1 MGYFN
6 VVVWMLYKELVELY
20 KRLEK
25 TTLKTLKTKF
35 VADFL
40 KKVEDPE
47 LLEIV
52 PYLILG
58 KVFPDWDERE
68 LGVGEKLLIRAVSMA
83 TGVNS
88 DEIENSVKDTG
99 DLGESVA
106 LALQKRKQKSFFSQP
121 LTIKRVYSTLVK
133 VAETTGEGSQ
143 DRKLKYLANLFMDAS
158 PEEGKYL
165 ARTILGTMRTGVAEG
180 LLRDAIAEAFRVKVE
195 LVERAYMLTSDFGF
209 VAKIAKLEG
218 DEGLS
223 KVKIQVGKPI
233 KPMLA
238 QMAANV
244 REALIE
250 MGGEAEFEIK
260 YDGARV
266 QVHKD
271 GDKVVIYSRRLENVT
286 KSIPEVVERV
296 KNALK
301 PEKVI
306 VEGELVAVGEGG
318 RPRPFQYVLRRFR
331 RKYNIEEMIEKIPLE
346 LNLFDVLYIDGESM
360 IDVQLIE
367 RRKTLESIVET
378 NEWIKVAENL
388 ITKNPEEAEE
398 FYQRA
403 LELGH
408 EGLMAKRLDSVYEPG
423 NRGKKWLKIKPTME
437 NLDLVIIGAEWGEGR
452 RSGVLSSFLL
462 GAYDPV
468 RGDFVPVGKVGSGF
482 TDEDLIEFTKMLKP
496 LIKKEHGKFVEIE
509 PKVVIEV
516 TYQEIQ
522 KSPKYES
529 GFALRFP
536 RFVVL
541 REDKGP
547 EDADTV
553 QRIAELYQ
561 LQERMKGGK

>member
-1 MGYFN
+1 
-6 VVVWMLYKELVELY
+6 MLYKELAELY
-20 KRLEK
+20 RRLEK
-25 TTLKTLKTKF
+25 TTLKTLKTRF

-40 KKVEDPE
+40 KKVEDEE

-68 LGVGEKLLIRAVSMA
+68 LGVGEKLLIKAVAMA
-83 TGVNS
+83 TGVNA
-88 DEIENSVKDTG
+88 EWIENSVKDTG

-106 LALQKRKQKSFFSQP
+106 LALQKRKQKSFFGQP
-121 LTIKRVYSTLVK
+121 LTIKRVYKTLVK

-143 DRKLKYLANLFMDAS
+143 DKKLKYLANLFMDAE
-158 PEEGKYL
+158 PIEGKYL

-180 LLRDAIAEAFRVKVE
+180 ILRDAIAEAFRVKPE

-209 VAKIAKLEG
+209 VTKIAKLEG
-218 DEGLS
+218 NEGLS
-223 KVKIQVGKPI
+223 KVTIQIGKPI

-271 GDKVVIYSRRLENVT
+271 GDRVIIYSRRLENVT
-286 KSIPEVVERV
+286 RSIPEVVERV
-296 KNALK
+296 RKSIK
-301 PEKVI
+301 PEKAI

-331 RKYNIEEMIEKIPLE
+331 RKYNIREMIEKIPLE
-346 LNLFDVLYIDGESM
+346 LNLFDVLYVDGESL
-360 IDVQLIE
+360 IDTPFIE
-367 RRKTLESIVET
+367 RRRKLESIVEVT
-378 NEWIKVAENL
+378 QWIKVAENL
-388 ITKNPEEAEE
+388 ITKKPEEAEE
-398 FYQRA
+398 FYHKA
-403 LELGH
+403 LDMGH
-408 EGLMAKRLDSVYEPG
+408 EGLMAKRLDAVYEPG

-437 NLDLVIIGAEWGEGR
+437 SLDLVIIGAEWGEGR
-452 RSGVLSSFLL
+452 RAHVLSSFLL
-462 GAYDPV
+462 GAYDPNT
-468 RGDFVPVGKVGSGF
+468 GTFVPVGKVGSGF

-496 LIKKEHGKFVEIE
+496 FIKKEKGKFVEIE
-509 PKVVIEV
+509 PKIVIEV

-536 RFVVL
+536 RYVAL
-541 REDKGP
+541 RDDKSP
-547 EDADTV
+547 EDADTLE
-553 QRIAELYQ
+553 RIAQLYE
-561 LQERMKGGK
+561 LQERMKAGKR

>member
-1 MGYFN
+1 
-6 VVVWMLYKELVELY
+6 MLYKELAELY
-20 KRLEK
+20 RRLEK
-25 TTLKTLKTKF
+25 TTLKTLKTRF

-40 KKVEDPE
+40 KKVEDEE

-68 LGVGEKLLIRAVSMA
+68 LGVGEKLLIKAVAMA
-83 TGVNS
+83 TGINA
-88 DEIENSVKDTG
+88 EWIENSVKDTG

-106 LALQKRKQKSFFSQP
+106 LALQKRKQRSFFGQP
-121 LTIKRVYSTLVK
+121 LTIKRVYKTLVK

-143 DRKLKYLANLFMDAS
+143 DRKLKYLANLFMDAE
-158 PEEGKYL
+158 PIEGKYL

-180 LLRDAIAEAFRVKVE
+180 LLRDAIAEAFRVKPE

-209 VAKIAKLEG
+209 VTKIAKLEG
-218 DEGLS
+218 NEGLS
-223 KVKIQVGKPI
+223 KVTIQIGKPI

-244 REALIE
+244 REALVE

-271 GDKVVIYSRRLENVT
+271 GDKVIIYSRRLENVT
-286 KSIPEVVERV
+286 KSIPEVVERI
-296 KNALK
+296 KKSIK
-301 PEKVI
+301 PEKAI
-306 VEGELVAVGEGG
+306 VEGELVAVGEEG

-331 RKYNIEEMIEKIPLE
+331 RKYNIQEMIEKIPLE
-346 LNLFDVLYIDGESM
+346 LNLFDVLYVDGENL
-360 IDVQLIE
+360 IDTPFIE
-367 RRKTLESIVET
+367 RRKKLESIVEA
-378 NEWIKVAENL
+378 NQWIKVAENL
-388 ITKNPEEAEE
+388 ITKSPEEAEE
-398 FYQRA
+398 FYHKA
-403 LELGH
+403 LDMGH

-452 RSGVLSSFLL
+452 RAHVLSSFLL
-462 GAYDPV
+462 GAYDP
-468 RGDFVPVGKVGSGF
+468 GTGTFVPVGKVGSGF
-482 TDEDLIEFTKMLKP
+482 TDEDLVEFTKMLKP
-496 LIKKEHGKFVEIE
+496 LIKKEKGKFVEIE

-536 RFVVL
+536 RYVAL
-541 REDKGP
+541 REDKSP
-547 EDADTV
+547 EDADTLE
-553 QRIAELYQ
+553 RIAQLYE
-561 LQERMKGGK
+561 LQERMKAGKR

>member
-1 MGYFN
+1 
-6 VVVWMLYKELVELY
+6 MLYKELAELY

-40 KKVEDPE
+40 KKAEDPE
-47 LLEIV
+47 LLEII

-83 TGVNS
+83 TGINS

-99 DLGESVA
+99 DLGESVT

-121 LTIKRVYSTLVK
+121 LTIKRVYDTLVK

-209 VAKIAKLEG
+209 VAKVARLKG
-218 DEGLS
+218 DEGLL
-223 KVKIQVGKPI
+223 KVEIQVGKPI

-244 REALIE
+244 REALME

-271 GDKVVIYSRRLENVT
+271 GEKVIVYSRRLENVT
-286 KSIPEVVERV
+286 RSIPEVVERI
-296 KNALK
+296 KESLK
-301 PEKVI
+301 PERVI
-306 VEGELVAVGEGG
+306 VEGELVAVGEEG

-331 RKYNIEEMIEKIPLE
+331 RKYNIDEMVEKIPLE
-346 LNLFDVLYIDGESM
+346 LNLFDVLYVDGKSM
-360 IDVQLIE
+360 IDVQFIE
-367 RRKTLESIVET
+367 RRKTLESIVTT
-378 NEWIKVAENL
+378 NEWIKIAENL
-388 ITKNPEEAEE
+388 ITKNPEEAEK
-398 FYQRA
+398 FYHRA
-403 LELGH
+403 LDLGH

-482 TDEDLIEFTKMLKP
+482 TDEDLVEFTKMLKP
-496 LIKKEHGKFVEIE
+496 FIKREHGKLVEIE
-509 PKVVIEV
+509 PKIVIEV

-536 RFVVL
+536 RYVAL

>member
-1 MGYFN
+1 MKY
-6 VVVWMLYKELVELY
+6 LELAELY
-20 KRLEK
+20 RRLEK

-40 KKVEDPE
+40 KKTPDD

-83 TGVNS
+83 TGVPEK
-88 DEIENSVKDTG
+88 EIENSIKDTG

-106 LALQKRKQKSFFSQP
+106 LALKKRKQKSFFSQP
-121 LTIKRVYSTLVK
+121 LTIKRVYNTFVK
-133 VAETTGEGSQ
+133 VAEASGEGSQ
-143 DRKLKYLANLFMDAS
+143 DRKMKYLANLFMDAT

-165 ARTILGTMRTGVAEG
+165 ARTVLGTMRTGVAEG
-180 LLRDAIAEAFRVKVE
+180 ILRDAIAEAFKVKPE
-195 LVERAYMLTSDFGF
+195 LVERAYMLTSDFGY
-209 VAKIAKLEG
+209 VTRVAKLEG
-218 DEGLS
+218 NEGLS
-223 KVKIQVGKPI
+223 KVSIQIGKPI
-233 KPMLA
+233 RPMLA
-238 QMAANV
+238 QNAANV
-244 REALIE
+244 KEALIE
-250 MGGEAEFEIK
+250 MGGEAAFEIK

-266 QVHKD
+266 QVHRD
-271 GDKVVIYSRRLENVT
+271 GDRVIIYSRRLENVT
-286 KSIPEVVERV
+286 RSIPEIVEAV
-296 KNALK
+296 KASLR
-301 PEKVI
+301 PSKVI
-306 VEGELVAVGEGG
+306 VEGELVAVGENG

-346 LNLFDVLYIDGESM
+346 LNLFDILYVEGESL
-360 IDVQLIE
+360 IDTKFAE
-367 RRKTLESIVET
+367 RRKKLEESVE
-378 NEWIKVAENL
+378 ESDKIKLAEQL
-388 ITKNPEEAEE
+388 VTKKVDEAEE
-398 FYQRA
+398 FYKRA

-452 RSGVLSSFLL
+452 RAHLLGSFLVA
-462 GAYDPV
+462 AYDPES
-468 RGDFVPVGKVGSGF
+468 GEFVPVGKVGSGF

-496 LIKKEHGKFVEIE
+496 LIVREEGKFVEIQ

-522 KSPKYES
+522 KSPKYKS

-536 RFVVL
+536 RYVAL
-541 REDKGP
+541 REDKSP
-547 EDADTV
+547 EEADTIERV
-553 QRIAELYQ
+553 AQLYE
-561 LQERMKGGK
+561 LQEKFKAKR

>member
-1 MGYFN
+1 
-6 VVVWMLYKELVELY
+6 MLYKELAELY
-20 KRLEK
+20 RRLEK
-25 TTLKTLKTKF
+25 TTLKTLKTRF

-40 KKVEDPE
+40 KKVEDEE

-68 LGVGEKLLIRAVSMA
+68 LGVGEKLLIRAVAMA
-83 TGVNS
+83 TGINA
-88 DEIENSVKDTG
+88 EWIENSVKDTG

-106 LALQKRKQKSFFSQP
+106 LALQKRRQKSFFGQP
-121 LTIKRVYSTLVK
+121 LTIKRVYKTLVK

-143 DRKLKYLANLFMDAS
+143 DRKLKYLANLFMDAEPS
-158 PEEGKYL
+158 EGKYL

-180 LLRDAIAEAFRVKVE
+180 LLRDAIAEAFKVRVE

-209 VAKIAKLEG
+209 VTKIAKLEG
-218 DEGLS
+218 NEGLS
-223 KVKIQVGKPI
+223 KVTIQIGKPI

-271 GDKVVIYSRRLENVT
+271 GDKVIIYSRRLENVT
-286 KSIPEVVERV
+286 KSIPEVVERIR
-296 KNALK
+296 KSIK
-301 PEKVI
+301 PGKAI
-306 VEGELVAVGEGG
+306 VEGELVAVGEEG

-331 RKYNIEEMIEKIPLE
+331 RKYNIQEMIEKIPLE
-346 LNLFDVLYIDGESM
+346 LNLFDILYVDGENL
-360 IDVQLIE
+360 IDTPFIE
-367 RRKTLESIVET
+367 RRKKLESIVEA
-378 NEWIKVAENL
+378 NQWIKVAENL
-388 ITKNPEEAEE
+388 ITKSPEEAEE
-398 FYQRA
+398 FYHKA
-403 LELGH
+403 LDMGH
-408 EGLMAKRLDSVYEPG
+408 EGLMAKRLDAVYEPG

-452 RSGVLSSFLL
+452 RAHVLSSFLL
-462 GAYDPV
+462 GAYDP
-468 RGDFVPVGKVGSGF
+468 GTGTFVPVGKVGSGF

-496 LIKKEHGKFVEIE
+496 LIKKEKGKFVEIE

-536 RFVVL
+536 RYVAL
-541 REDKGP
+541 RDDKSP
-547 EDADTV
+547 EDADTLE
-553 QRIAELYQ
+553 RIAQLYE
-561 LQERMKGGK
+561 LQERMKAGKR

>member
-1 MGYFN
+1 
-6 VVVWMLYKELVELY
+6 MLYKELAELY
-20 KRLEK
+20 RRLEK
-25 TTLKTLKTKF
+25 TTLKTLKTRF

-40 KKVEDPE
+40 KKVEDEE

-68 LGVGEKLLIRAVSMA
+68 LGVGEKLLIKAVAMA
-83 TGVNS
+83 TGINA
-88 DEIENSVKDTG
+88 EWIENSVKDTG

-106 LALQKRKQKSFFSQP
+106 LALQKRKQRSFFGQP
-121 LTIKRVYSTLVK
+121 LTIKRVYKTLVK

-143 DRKLKYLANLFMDAS
+143 DRKLKYLANLFMDAE
-158 PEEGKYL
+158 PIEGKYL

-180 LLRDAIAEAFRVKVE
+180 LLRDAIAEAFRVKPE

-209 VAKIAKLEG
+209 VTKIAKLEG
-218 DEGLS
+218 NEGLS
-223 KVKIQVGKPI
+223 KVTIQIGKPI

-244 REALIE
+244 REALVE

-271 GDKVVIYSRRLENVT
+271 GDKVIIYSRRLENVT
-286 KSIPEVVERV
+286 KSIPEVVERI
-296 KNALK
+296 KKSIK
-301 PEKVI
+301 PEKAI

-331 RKYNIEEMIEKIPLE
+331 RKYNIQEMIEKIPLE
-346 LNLFDVLYIDGESM
+346 LNLFDVLYVDGENL
-360 IDVQLIE
+360 IDTPFIE
-367 RRKTLESIVET
+367 RRKKLESIVEV
-378 NEWIKVAENL
+378 NQWIKVAENL
-388 ITKNPEEAEE
+388 ITKSPEEAEE
-398 FYQRA
+398 FYHKA
-403 LELGH
+403 LDMGH

-452 RSGVLSSFLL
+452 RAHVLSSFLL
-462 GAYDPV
+462 GAYDP
-468 RGDFVPVGKVGSGF
+468 GTGTFVPVGKVGSGF
-482 TDEDLIEFTKMLKP
+482 TDEDLVEFTKMLKP
-496 LIKKEHGKFVEIE
+496 LIKKEKGKFVEIE

-536 RFVVL
+536 RYVAL
-541 REDKGP
+541 REDKSP
-547 EDADTV
+547 EDADTLE
-553 QRIAELYQ
+553 RIAQLYE
-561 LQERMKGGK
+561 LQERMKAGKR